1 MNIKAIWQI
10 KTLNYIFIIILKNPG
25 LLFDISSEFDYDKSE
40 NPGSI
45 PQNFI
50 FPHPLTFHV
59 IFLPSEEFRGIY
71 TSNCPR
77 YIEYNITRTPYYP
90 GGLSLAQYY
99 GDLLTILA
107 RAYAPPKHCH
117 PYFARPPKI
126 YT

>member
-40 NPGSI
+40 NPGST

-59 IFLPSEEFRGIY
+59 IFLPSEEFGASIDLIAQGIK
-71 TSNCPR
+71 
-77 YIEYNITRTPYYP
+77 NITRTPYYP